1 MPFNINS
8 IDQPIKISSVEHKVP
23 VDALSSIGAQ
33 AYYTTVALL
42 KDGAREALW
51 NGIKV
56 VNADSGLEYK
66 LFRSGAGYPGALDDV
81 WGYTPQPSPVITVT
95 DVSTKAIVL
104 SNVDP
109 TAFGATPV
117 VNKLYLVRYQ
127 ASLTTGHLDNG
138 IYIATSATVFEKYSE
153 FTTQDGGSP
162 TRGSFAAD
170 FLKQVSVYCLYNG
183 VTYRAAVGSSG
194 GAALSFY
201 ANDFINNGLFT
212 PSSTYNSL
220 ALSVPLTITG
230 LVKGTTFES
239 SGASPGISATSKSA
253 DVVIFDDST
262 GILHLGRL
270 AGQLNVMNSR
280 VTTQVLN
287 LLTGATTSGIT
298 KTLNIGT
305 GGDAGSITNINIGPT
320 GGLAT
325 INIGGSSALTIM
337 TLGSAYVGSRII
349 LNGSVRAGYKSYEI
363 NGVPAAP
370 LTIQIPIT
378 SANVF
383 YYDIQNASGTP
394 YTFAISEARADL
406 ANYLGVTFC
415 VTIRNRHST
424 SIGIKFNDDV
434 GLFQFDSS
442 STEYTLAAGAAV
454 SYTGVISGIYGTTTS
469 YYLDGVLAPSYQNLL

>member
-8 IDQPIKISSVEHKVP
+8 IDQPIKISSVDHKVP
-23 VDALSSIGAQ
+23 VDALSSVGAQ
-33 AYYTTVALL
+33 AYYTTIALL
-42 KDGAREALW
+42 KSGAREALW

-66 LFRSGAGYPGALDDV
+66 LFRSGEGYPGSGDDV

-95 DVSTKAIVL
+95 DVTTKAITL

-117 VNKLYLVRYQ
+117 VNKLYLVRHQ
-127 ASLTTGHLDNG
+127 ASLYAGHVDNG
-138 IYIATSATVFEKYSE
+138 IYIATSPTVFEKYSE

-162 TRGSFAAD
+162 TRGTFAAD

-183 VTYRAAVGSSG
+183 VTYRAAVGVSG
-194 GAALSFY
+194 GTALSFY
-201 ANDFINNGLFT
+201 ADDFINNGLFT
-212 PSSTYNSL
+212 PGSTYASL
-220 ALSVPLTITG
+220 TLNVPLTVTG
-230 LVKGTTFES
+230 LVKGTVFES

-262 GILHLGRL
+262 GIIHLGRL
-270 AGQLNVMNSR
+270 AAQLNVLSSK
-280 VTTQVLN
+280 TGTQTLN
-287 LLTGATTSGIT
+287 LATGAHTSGLT
-298 KTLNIGT
+298 KNINIGT
-305 GGDAGSITNINIGPT
+305 GGGASSITLIDIGPS

-325 INIGGSSALTIM
+325 INIGVSSALTTM

-363 NGVPAAP
+363 NGAPAAP

-406 ANYLGVTFC
+406 ANYIGVTFS

-424 SIGIKFNDDV
+424 SVGIKFNDDV
-434 GLFQFDSS
+434 GLFQFDS

-454 SYTGVISGIYGTTTS
+454 SYTGVISGIYGTPTS